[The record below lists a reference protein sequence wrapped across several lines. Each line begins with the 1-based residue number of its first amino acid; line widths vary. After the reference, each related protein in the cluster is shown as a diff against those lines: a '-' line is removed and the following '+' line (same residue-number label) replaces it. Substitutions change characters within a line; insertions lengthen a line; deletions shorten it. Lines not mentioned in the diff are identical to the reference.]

1 MSANKKNVNGDNIK
15 IKYKDIPFEFKTSNW
30 SKAVEF
36 CDNQTSLFCY
46 CGRLATGFHTNS
58 CKKFIEHVQMFI
70 ENLYN
75 QNKKEVKPNEQEKA
89 SNT

>member
-1 MSANKKNVNGDNIK
+1 MR

-30 SKAVEF
+30 NKAVEF
-36 CDNQTSLFCY
+36 CDNQTTMFCY
-46 CGRLATGFHTNS
+46 CGRLATGLHTNN
-58 CKKFIEHVQMFI
+58 CKKFIEHVHRFI

-75 QNKKEVKPNEQEKA
+75 QIKTEAKPNEQEKA

>member
-1 MSANKKNVNGDNIK
+1 MR

-30 SKAVEF
+30 NKAVEF
-36 CDNQTSLFCY
+36 CDNQTTLFCY
-46 CGRLATGFHTNS
+46 CGRLATGLHTNS
-58 CKKFIEHVQMFI
+58 CKKFIEHVHRFI

-75 QNKKEVKPNEQEKA
+75 QIKTEVKPNEQEKA